1 MWVYQVTD
9 FYNISF
15 KKWLKSNGVKTH
27 STQNEEKSVLPETFI
42 RTWVNQIYKH
52 MTAVSKNIYFDGL
65 NNIVNKYN
73 NIS

>member
-1 MWVYQVTD
+1 MMQKPNQKKMWVYQGTD

-42 RTWVNQIYKH
+42 RTWVN
-52 MTAVSKNIYFDGL
+52 
-65 NNIVNKYN
+65 
-73 NIS
+73 